1 MQPKLNSSQKQAC
14 STVYGKVLVL
24 AGAGSGKTTVLTER
38 IVHLI
43 KDHGVKPSSIL
54 GLTFT
59 NKAAAE
65 MRTRISKR
73 VGKTVG
79 ETIPLLTF
87 HSFCLDVLKKHIHH
101 LGYTE
106 TFSLYDDRDKE
117 RLEDEVYQALSLK
130 EESKVTSDAF
140 RKGMTGV
147 LKAYNA
153 VDFDGLLELTV
164 ELFKNHPK
172 VLKEYQEQF
181 EFVMVDEYQDTN
193 AIQYELIE
201 LLTEKNRN
209 LFVVGDDDQSIYGFR
224 GAQVDH
230 ILNFPHDTVVTL
242 EENYRSTQPILDIAN
257 VLIAKN
263 MTRHQKVLF
272 SKKRST
278 NLPRLFHAPTEKEEA
293 ESIIHRLIYLKE
305 QKKLQWSDI
314 AILYRSN
321 NLTKPFEVAL
331 MQASWNDEGKW
342 VRGIP
347 YHVVQGTSFY
357 QRSEVKDLFA
367 YLKVLHN
374 PKDTTALLRILNYPK
389 RGVSTASIEALTKEA
404 SRLQCSVYETLDYY
418 DHLDISPQGK
428 IGISTFN
435 SIIRKAQEKKSLSE
449 KLHCLIDELNLKEE
463 IKKEVKS
470 EQAQMYKLDNIATC
484 LEMAKIA
491 DQDNASLGDFINGS
505 LLDDHM
511 HSKDRKK
518 NGISLLTFHS
528 AKGLEFKACFIV
540 SLEDGTM
547 PHEKSIE
554 EGGLE
559 EERRLFYV
567 AITRAKE
574 YLYLSM
580 ARKRLFRGK
589 PMTRNACR
597 FLFDIP
603 KNLLEFEAFNNL
615 QPLESYER

>member
-1 MQPKLNSSQKQAC
+1 MKSRLNPFQLKAC
-14 STVYGKVLVL
+14 TTINGKVLVL

-38 IVHLI
+38 ILHLI
-43 KDHGVKPSSIL
+43 KDHDVKPDSIL

-65 MRTRISKR
+65 MRERIIKR
-73 VGKTVG
+73 VGKTLGSEV
-79 ETIPLLTF
+79 PLLTF
-87 HSFCLDVLKKHIHH
+87 HSFCLAILKKEIHN
-101 LGYTE
+101 LGYTS
-106 TFSLYDDRDKE
+106 TFSLYDDKDKQ
-117 RLEDEVYQALSLK
+117 RLESEVYEDLSGQEGK
-130 EESKVTSDAF
+130 TVTAEDF

-164 ELFKNHPK
+164 ELFKDHPE
-172 VLKEYQEQF
+172 VLKRYQDQF
-181 EFVMVDEYQDTN
+181 QYIMIDEYQDTN
-193 AIQYELIE
+193 AVQYELIQ
-201 LLTEKNRN
+201 LLSKERGN

-224 GAQVDH
+224 GAEVDH
-230 ILNFPHDTVVTL
+230 ILNFPHDIVVKL

-257 VLIAKN
+257 AIIGKN
-263 MTRHQKVLF
+263 TKRHDKVLF
-272 SKKRST
+272 STKKSK
-278 NLPRLFHAPTEKEEA
+278 NLPRLFHAPTETEEA
-293 ESIIHRLIYLKE
+293 ESIIHRLLYLKNE
-305 QKKLQWSDI
+305 KNLEWSDI

-331 MQASWNDEGKW
+331 MQASWRDSNQY

-347 YHVVQGTSFY
+347 YHVVQGMSFY
-357 QRSEVKDLFA
+357 QRPEVKDLFA

-374 PKDTTALLRILNYPK
+374 SKDTTALLRILNYPK
-389 RGVSTASIEALTKEA
+389 RGVSTASIEALNKEA
-404 SRLQCSVYETLDYY
+404 SRLNSSVYEALEHY
-418 DHLDISPQGK
+418 DHLDISSQGK
-428 IGISTFN
+428 VGISIFN
-435 SIIRKAQEKKSLSE
+435 SILTKAQEKKSIVE
-449 KLHCLIDELNLKEE
+449 KVQFLIDELNLKDE

-470 EQAQMYKLDNIATC
+470 EQAQMYKLDNINTILTMAETADKEGAT
-484 LEMAKIA
+484 
-491 DQDNASLGDFINGS
+491 LGDFINGS
-505 LLDDHM
+505 LLDDHL

-518 NGISLLTFHS
+518 KGVNLLTFHS

-540 SLEDGTM
+540 CLEDGTM

-597 FLFDIP
+597 FLFEIP
-603 KNLLEFEAFNNL
+603 KELLEFEACNNF
-615 QPLESYER
+615 QPLE